1 VLNTVRNNIGDAVA
15 HPVRQENAVDDV
27 DNTIRDINGFHDLV
41 NVDRNRVNRD
51 EKVFSVRSRNKL
63 YHQLNPNDL
72 RGQDMVQE
80 DWSNAG

>member
-1 VLNTVRNNIGDAVA
+1 ML
-15 HPVRQENAVDDV
+15 
-27 DNTIRDINGFHDLV
+27 
-41 NVDRNRVNRD
+41 DRNRVNRD

-63 YHQLNPNDL
+63 YHQLNRKDL